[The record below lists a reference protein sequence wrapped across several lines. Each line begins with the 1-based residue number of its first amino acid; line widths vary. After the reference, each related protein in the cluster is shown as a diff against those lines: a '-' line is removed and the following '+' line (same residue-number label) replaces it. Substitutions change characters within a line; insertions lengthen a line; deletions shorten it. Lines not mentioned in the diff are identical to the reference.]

1 MTTLTPE
8 FLAELRELE
17 RRATPIP
24 WRPKSDGIEYE
35 GETVLK
41 GDLRPIDECFVAAM
55 RNALPALLDAAEEL
69 ERVLEWGKGRCVTCH
84 YQGSCVCRVCKRS
97 GMQDFNPNGHPD
109 QWTPQWRAT
118 A

>member
-69 ERVLEWGKGRCVTCH
+69 ERVLEWAKGRCETCAH
-84 YQGSCVCRVCKRS
+84 AKLWSFAEPCKSCSKGNDGDKWEPGWNEESAR
-97 GMQDFNPNGHPD
+97 
-109 QWTPQWRAT
+109 
-118 A
+118 